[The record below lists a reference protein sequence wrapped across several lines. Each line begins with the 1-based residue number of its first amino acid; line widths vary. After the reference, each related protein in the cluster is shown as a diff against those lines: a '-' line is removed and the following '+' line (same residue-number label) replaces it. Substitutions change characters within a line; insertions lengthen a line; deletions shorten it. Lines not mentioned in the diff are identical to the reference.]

1 MKRSSLTIAEIFY
14 VLSFLLYLFGSS
26 LSLIEHGTEL
36 SLWMMSL
43 ALFVSASTTVL
54 PWLGIRWLRMNQ
66 QGSRAGWW
74 ISLLLQFASWLTF
87 AVAMLFRLNRNLPP
101 FYNWILITTLIWA
114 TWLLMLIFSRHVWY
128 QPASGDKLNRNE
140 SLSKSTEEEAKTP

>member
-26 LSLIEHGTEL
+26 LTLIEHGTEL

-43 ALFVSASTTVL
+43 ALFVSVSTTVL

-74 ISLLLQFASWLTF
+74 ISLLLQFVSWLTF

-101 FYNWILITTLIWA
+101 FIIG
-114 TWLLMLIFSRHVWY
+114 S
-128 QPASGDKLNRNE
+128 S
-140 SLSKSTEEEAKTP
+140 